1 MNTKHVEGTGTA
13 CIVECLFRLV
23 EEIKKLHTKVNWQSD
38 SNKARA
44 LLRRIR
50 STLTEFDNISV
61 KHLRIAKDIDWVTVN
76 AWQNQVSDLA
86 GRVGK

>member
-13 CIVECLFRLV
+13 CIVESLIRLV
-23 EEIKKLHTKVNWQSD
+23 DEIKKLHEKVNWQSD
-38 SNKARA
+38 SNEIRS

-61 KHLRIAKDIDWVTVN
+61 KHLRLATDLDWVMVN